1 MTHIFFSSD
10 GKVTDFMYCSE
21 RQLIGSQP
29 TCHQKPT
36 PYVLLVFLLYISIEI
51 SPVESSITTG

>member
-21 RQLIGSQP
+21 RQLIIESQP
-29 TCHQKPT
+29 TSHQKPT
-36 PYVLLVFLLYISIEI
+36 PYVLLVL
-51 SPVESSITTG
+51 